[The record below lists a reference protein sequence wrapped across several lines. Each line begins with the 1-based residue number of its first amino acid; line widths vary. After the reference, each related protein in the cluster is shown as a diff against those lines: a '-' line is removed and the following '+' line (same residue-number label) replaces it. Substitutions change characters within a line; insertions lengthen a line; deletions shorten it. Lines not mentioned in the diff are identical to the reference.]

1 MAVPG
6 ECEGLK
12 VVIHTKVQ
20 GVNMESRVLKSTVEI
35 DIHNGKTLSQELQKI
50 HVTHLVSGGL
60 FLPCDGIKA
69 AECIKSGVVPRRHAA
84 AGTMPDVALNNVVTP
99 ALEMQPQEASCPQEQ

>member
-12 VVIHTKVQ
+12 VVIHTRVQ
-20 GVNMESRVLKSTVEI
+20 SANEESRGRKLTVEV
-35 DIHNGKTLSQELQKI
+35 DIHNGKTLSQELQRI
-50 HVTHLVSGGL
+50 LFTHVVSGGW
-60 FLPCDGIKA
+60 FLPGGVIKTA
-69 AECIKSGVVPRRHAA
+69 GCRKSGVVPRRQAA
-84 AGTMPDVALNNVVTP
+84 AGAMLNVALNNGVTP